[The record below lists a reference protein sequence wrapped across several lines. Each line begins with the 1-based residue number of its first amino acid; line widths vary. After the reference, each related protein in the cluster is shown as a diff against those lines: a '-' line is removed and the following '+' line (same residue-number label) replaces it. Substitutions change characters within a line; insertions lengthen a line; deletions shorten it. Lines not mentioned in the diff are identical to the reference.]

1 MSNKKDKSGESRLD
15 AVKAQFKRVIW
26 PTKGDVAKES
36 ADMVLQ
42 DDDFSTIVK
51 AIEEGR
57 KIFDNIRKDG
67 DTTLQ
72 YYINMDLT
80 MSFSKE

>member
-36 ADMVLQ
+36 AVVLVVSVILGFVISLL
-42 DDDFSTIVK
+42 DRGLLSVVDALIS
-51 AIEEGR
+51 
-57 KIFDNIRKDG
+57 
-67 DTTLQ
+67 L
-72 YYINMDLT
+72 
-80 MSFSKE
+80 